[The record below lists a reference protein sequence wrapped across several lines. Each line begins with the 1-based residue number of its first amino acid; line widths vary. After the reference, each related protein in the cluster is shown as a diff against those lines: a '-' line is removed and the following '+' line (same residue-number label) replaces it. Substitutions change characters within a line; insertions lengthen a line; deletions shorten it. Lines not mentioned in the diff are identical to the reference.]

1 MNRSKHILFKFVLS
15 IALVVPSQKRP
26 HRIHTDPQLLRYFL
40 IGAPS
45 SVQGQYSAVIPL
57 RIVKSFS
64 SGSSAQAVAID
75 AAVQKVNH
83 QSVLQRNHH
92 FVNQNTNHQAV
103 NVDVRFATGDI
114 VQSKPDIRRYTA

>member
-1 MNRSKHILFKFVLS
+1 MNRSKRILFKFVLS

-40 IGAPS
+40 SGAPS
-45 SVQGQYSAVIPL
+45 SVQGQYPAVILL

-64 SGSSAQAVAID
+64 SGSSAQVVAID

-83 QSVLQRNHH
+83 QCLLQRNHH
-92 FVNQNTNHQAV
+92 FANQNTKTTEFTLIESLLNS
-103 NVDVRFATGDI
+103 R
-114 VQSKPDIRRYTA
+114 